1 VILETN
7 NNQNKVPNASYAY
20 SHFKESMTTSLSDGS
35 FIRLLQSS
43 GLLSFYNATA
53 SADSFQ
59 ALTYRVKYT
68 DLSPT
73 AAPTPAPTMTIDS
86 REKLSSGALIG
97 IIAAGIFIAT
107 FAFMGL
113 FFYVETHRKRKS
125 GKVVP
130 IVADID
136 MTIAAAEMDMDS
148 RYSETQSKIPNL
160 ALNIEELELSS
171 LGGDVKDDEDDADN
185 ALEIMEETWITDMG
199 NADSQVPAL
208 DPIDNSFMYFD
219 PHSQNRSRAPTDGNY
234 ISDDVSIKYAVKDGS
249 QPSVNRKTVLT
260 KFPNKRI

>member
-20 SHFKESMTTSLSDGS
+20 SHFKESMITSLSDGS

-43 GLLSFYNATA
+43 GLSSFYNATA

-59 ALTYRVKYT
+59 ALTYTVKYT

-130 IVADID
+130 IAAD
-136 MTIAAAEMDMDS
+136 MDMDS

>member
-1 VILETN
+1 
-7 NNQNKVPNASYAY
+7 
-20 SHFKESMTTSLSDGS
+20 MTTSLSDGS

-43 GLLSFYNATA
+43 GLASFDNATA

-59 ALTYRVKYT
+59 ALTYTVKYT

-73 AAPTPAPTMTIDS
+73 AAPTPAPTMMIDN
-86 REKLSSGALIG
+86 RDKLSSGALIG

-113 FFYVETHRKRKS
+113 FFYVETHRKRES
-125 GKVVP
+125 GKIVP
-130 IVADID
+130 IAADMDIS
-136 MTIAAAEMDMDS
+136 MDMDS
-148 RYSETQSKIPNL
+148 RYSETSREKPNL
-160 ALNIEELELSS
+160 ALNIEELELGS
-171 LGGDVKDDEDDADN
+171 LGGDGDETDDDDEADN
-185 ALEIMEETWITDMG
+185 ALEILKETWITDLG

-208 DPIDNSFMYFD
+208 EPIDNSFMYFD
-219 PHSQNRSRAPTDGNY
+219 PHSQHRSMIPTDGDY
-234 ISDDVSIKYAVKDGS
+234 ISDEVSMKYAVRDGS

>member
-1 VILETN
+1 
-7 NNQNKVPNASYAY
+7 
-20 SHFKESMTTSLSDGS
+20 MTTSLSDGS

-43 GLLSFYNATA
+43 GLSSFYNATA

-59 ALTYRVKYT
+59 ALTYTVKYT

-73 AAPTPAPTMTIDS
+73 AAPTPAPTMTIGS

-113 FFYVETHRKRKS
+113 FFYVKTHRKQKS

-130 IVADID
+130 IAADMD
-136 MTIAAAEMDMDS
+136 MSIAAAEMDMDS
-148 RYSETQSKIPNL
+148 SKIPNL
-160 ALNIEELELSS
+160 ALNIEELDLSS

-185 ALEIMEETWITDMG
+185 ALEILEETWITDMG

-219 PHSQNRSRAPTDGNY
+219 PHSQNRSRIPTDSNY
-234 ISDDVSIKYAVKDGS
+234 ISDEVSIKYAVKDES

>member
-1 VILETN
+1 
-7 NNQNKVPNASYAY
+7 
-20 SHFKESMTTSLSDGS
+20 
-35 FIRLLQSS
+35 
-43 GLLSFYNATA
+43 
-53 SADSFQ
+53 
-59 ALTYRVKYT
+59 
-68 DLSPT
+68 
-73 AAPTPAPTMTIDS
+73 MTIDS

-130 IVADID
+130 IAAD
-136 MTIAAAEMDMDS
+136 MDMDS